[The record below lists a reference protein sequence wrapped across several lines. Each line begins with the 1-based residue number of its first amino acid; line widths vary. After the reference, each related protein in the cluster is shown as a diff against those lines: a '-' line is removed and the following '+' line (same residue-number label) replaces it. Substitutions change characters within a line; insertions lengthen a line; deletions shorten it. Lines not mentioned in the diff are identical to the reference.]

1 MSLIENLQV
10 SLINLVMHRSNGEEI
25 NFSLQTTISET
36 LRTVRENLIAN
47 TIPTAA
53 MISSETGNQ
62 SPRISTTSE
71 TIPSPRRQ
79 FVQQQRSNSN
89 HSVTTSSSSSSS
101 LLLYY
106 STETPES
113 ISNQIQALALLKSLI
128 SALPA
133 LLPDARKDIA
143 TIFTILLHEDISG
156 FVDYLSTQM
165 SSIVSGLVDG
175 YKDVNIALICGQML
189 RECVQYEKLCWQIL
203 SFPELLWPFFDVYV
217 HIPQFEVASDAFST
231 IKEII
236 TAPKCKNLSREF
248 LSVNAEIFLDKYEAL
263 LQSENYVTKRKALK
277 LLTELLLDRS
287 YHKMMMIFISS
298 KLHLKTIM
306 NMLKSKSMQ
315 IQYESFHV
323 FKIFV
328 ANPHKSYEVAS
339 ILYNNKEKLITFLQT
354 FLNEREDFNLFDE
367 KESVIELLK
376 ELPNPEGGKLKR
388 FHSTASALHATQPV
402 ESSRGSSSSTASQ
415 LKSSSASSACL
426 SHMGNMVTTAAPVA
440 KEAFKVNAP
449 PADNTSTVLPPSPP
463 VLPQPVTPVIKSP
476 CLDSLLKNVV
486 SVEDDGVDDD
496 DEGR

>member
-1 MSLIENLQV
+1 
-10 SLINLVMHRSNGEEI
+10 MHRSNGEEI

-89 HSVTTSSSSSSS
+89 HS
-101 LLLYY
+101 
-106 STETPES
+106 
-113 ISNQIQALALLKSLI
+113 
-128 SALPA
+128 
-133 LLPDARKDIA
+133 
-143 TIFTILLHEDISG
+143 
-156 FVDYLSTQM
+156 
-165 SSIVSGLVDG
+165 
-175 YKDVNIALICGQML
+175 
-189 RECVQYEKLCWQIL
+189 
-203 SFPELLWPFFDVYV
+203 
-217 HIPQFEVASDAFST
+217 
-231 IKEII
+231 
-236 TAPKCKNLSREF
+236 
-248 LSVNAEIFLDKYEAL
+248 AL

-339 ILYNNKEKLITFLQT
+339 ILYNNKEK
-354 FLNEREDFNLFDE
+354 
-367 KESVIELLK
+367 LLK